1 MKRFLSVLLCVFLF
15 FVLLPLGAQTQGRV
29 VDAAGQ
35 PVPYANI
42 AALASSDSAIVAA
55 CLSGEDGCWQ
65 FGEAVHPKLLRVTAV
80 GYEPLYYRV
89 QTPVGHLILTLRSDS
104 LTALAEATV
113 TYRRPAVSLKDGALV
128 TSVENSTLSK
138 AGTAEDV
145 LRQVPG
151 IIRKGDE
158 AGSLEVI
165 GRGKP
170 LFYINGRQVRDLNEL
185 KQLSSE
191 EIKSVEVI
199 QNPGVRYD
207 ASVSAVVRIRTT
219 RLKGEGWG
227 ISLTE
232 NLHQGK
238 KTSNLTTLKLNY
250 RRQSLDVYAGGSFT
264 AQGSYW
270 NTSLDQ
276 TTHTPDTLWFLPMGQ
291 HSESKMQQASFNTGF
306 NYDWGNSHS
315 VGMRYQLDH
324 TIKMDWW
331 ATVDSRIQANGQPY
345 DELNNRLSGSGE
357 NRPQHAIN
365 AYYTGK
371 IGQGELS
378 IDADFFASNT
388 GSNDHTVEQSAE
400 FDDRDFWTQNRV
412 RSRLL
417 MARAQYEWPWLGGKV
432 ALGVQ
437 YTFTNRHDNFWIPQ
451 NNFGVGAARS
461 KQREQNGAAFVQYSA
476 LFAKRY
482 QFAAGLRYEH
492 AVYDYWQ
499 NGSLRQDQSPVYNNV
514 FPSLS
519 LATAWGKGKHPVQFM
534 LAYAAQ
540 TIRPDYEQLSNN
552 VTYGNRFLLQTG
564 NPLLKPTI
572 KHSVTA
578 TTVWNFLQ
586 GVVMFT
592 HHTNGILN
600 WGSSNPDKPAVTTVS
615 HINRS
620 YSQLMFSVTASPV
633 LGWYRPQ
640 FNISYLQSFLK
651 LPTLGSMQRFY
662 NPLLSINLNNYFELP
677 AGFRLNVMYNLSTRG
692 HYDNIQL
699 ANMMHYVEA
708 SVSRSFLKDQ
718 LTVNVG
724 CEDIFHSV
732 SQGIYTNMETSRFYQ
747 KGDGETRRF
756 FLKINYNFNAMRNR
770 YKSKSEVQ
778 SVIDRL

>member
-1 MKRFLSVLLCVFLF
+1 MKRFLLVVLAAFLF
-15 FVLLPLGAQTQGRV
+15 FALLPLGAQTRGRV

-42 AALASSDSAIVAA
+42 AALAPADSAVVAA
-55 CLSGEDGCWQ
+55 CLSGDDGYWQ
-65 FGEAVHPKLLRVTAV
+65 FREPVRPELLRVTAV
-80 GYEPLYYRV
+80 GFDPLYYRV
-89 QTPVGHLILTLRSDS
+89 TAPVEQLTLTLRSDS
-104 LTALAEATV
+104 LTALTEATV
-113 TYRRPAVSLKDGALV
+113 TYRRPTVSLKDGALV
-128 TSVENSTLSK
+128 TSVEQTALSK

-151 IIRKGDE
+151 MVRKGDE

-199 QNPGVRYD
+199 QNPGPRYD

-219 RLKGEGWG
+219 RRKGEGWG
-227 ISLTE
+227 VSLS
-232 NLHQGK
+232 NDLHQGK
-238 KTSNLTTLKLNY
+238 KTRNLTSLKLNY
-250 RRQSLDVYAGGSFT
+250 HRQSLDVYAGGSFST
-264 AQGSYW
+264 QGSYW
-270 NTSLDQ
+270 NTTLNQ

-291 HSESKMQQASFNTGF
+291 RTESKMQQASFNTGF
-306 NYDWGNSHS
+306 NYDWGNSQS
-315 VGMRYQLDH
+315 IGMRYQLDH
-324 TIKMDWW
+324 TTHMDWW
-331 ATVDSRIQANGQPY
+331 ATVDSRIQANGELY
-345 DELNNRLSGSGE
+345 DELNNRLNSTGD
-357 NRPQHAIN
+357 NRPQHAVN

-371 IGQGELS
+371 IGKGELS
-378 IDADFFASNT
+378 IDADFFAST
-388 GSNDHTVEQSAE
+388 SGSSDHTVEQSAE
-400 FDDRDFWTQNRV
+400 FDDRDFWTQSRV
-412 RSRLL
+412 RNRLL
-417 MARAQYEWPWLGGKV
+417 MAKAQYEWPWLGGKV

-437 YTFTNRHDNFWIPQ
+437 YTFTNRHDDFWIPQ
-451 NNFGVGAARS
+451 NNFGVAAARS

-476 LFAKRY
+476 LIAKRY
-482 QFAAGLRYEH
+482 QLAAGLRYEH
-492 AVYDYWQ
+492 AVYDYWL
-499 NGSLRQDQSPVYNNV
+499 NGSLRRDQSPVYNNV

-519 LATAWGKGKHPVQFM
+519 FATAWGKGKHPVQFM

-540 TIRPDYEQLSNN
+540 TVRPDYSQLSNN

-578 TTVWNFLQ
+578 TAVWNFLQ
-586 GVVMFT
+586 GVAMFT

-600 WGSSNPDKPAVTTVS
+600 WGRSNPDSPAVTTVS
-615 HINRS
+615 YINRS
-620 YSQLMFSVTASPV
+620 YSQIMLSLTASPV
-633 LGWYRPQ
+633 LGWYRSQ
-640 FNISYLQSFLK
+640 FNISYMQSFLK
-651 LPTLGSMQRFY
+651 LPTLGREQRFF

-677 AGFRLNVMYNLSTRG
+677 AGFRLNVMYNLLTRG

-699 ANMMHYVEA
+699 ANMMHYVQVG
-708 SVSRSFLKDQ
+708 VSRSFLKDQ
-718 LTVNVG
+718 LIVNVG
-724 CEDIFHSV
+724 CEDIFHSL
-732 SQGIYTNMETSRFYQ
+732 SQGIYTNMESSRFYQ
-747 KGDGETRRF
+747 KGEGETRTF
-756 FLKINYNFNAMRNR
+756 FLKINYNLNAQRNR